1 MIALQSHLTQY
12 WLMST
17 TSITRGWWINYSLS
31 ATCKTS
37 QTWFNIVDC
46 NDVWTTDEHYVQ
58 GVMWNARLQI
68 TTGRQHLL
76 AGMSRSAHCRIRS
89 TLDPLHLYEMWHPPP
104 NMALRT
110 LPFSA
115 RFWGWRD
122 RSNLAVLRLWT
133 QRSSTYPH
141 KILRRAKVKQQWL
154 RIWSS
159 KKTEIEIHISEKHF
173 PCFRWAI

>member
-1 MIALQSHLTQY
+1 MNHRWTLCTRSNVKCT
-12 WLMST
+12 
-17 TSITRGWWINYSLS
+17 ITNY
-31 ATCKTS
+31 
-37 QTWFNIVDC
+37 N
-46 NDVWTTDEHYVQ
+46 
-58 GVMWNARLQI
+58 G
-68 TTGRQHLL
+68 TGTPPLL
-76 AGMSRSAHCRIRS
+76 AGMLHSAHCRIRS

-141 KILRRAKVKQQWL
+141 KILTSHLVF
-154 RIWSS
+154 
-159 KKTEIEIHISEKHF
+159 KKTGNRNPHFWKTFSLFPLSNIKRKEITGKGPVRLLCQTWPPRLANLALLLSCKPELFKYVLTAAQTDAQHSTI
-173 PCFRWAI
+173 